1 VRRLDMYTDYE
12 GYVATQTYR
21 DTIRLAERE
30 AARRWRFRHLKTPE
44 SKVLTAVI
52 TSVLALFVR

>member
-1 VRRLDMYTDYE
+1 MYTDYE